1 MKKTIENIIIGIL
14 LVALVLA
21 VLGIVLETMT
31 LTKAA
36 FIVLAIVSIVYTIL
50 QVGDYFD
57 ALKVND
63 AGRQKQTF
71 WFMVA
76 SAVIALVIVCVTIF
90 ALTGKLF

>member
-63 AGRQKQTF
+63 AGRQKQ
-71 WFMVA
+71 
-76 SAVIALVIVCVTIF
+76 
-90 ALTGKLF
+90 LFSTPS

>member
-14 LVALVLA
+14 MVALVLA
-21 VLGIVLETMT
+21 VLGIILETMT

-57 ALKVND
+57 ALKVD
-63 AGRQKQTF
+63 DTKRQKQTF

-76 SAVIALVIVCVTIF
+76 SAIIALVIVCVTIF

>member
-21 VLGIVLETMT
+21 VLGIILETMT

-36 FIVLAIVSIVYTIL
+36 FIVLALVSIVYTIM

-63 AGRQKQTF
+63 ESRQKQTF

-76 SAVIALVIVCVTIF
+76 STVIALVIVCVTIF